1 MISLERVRL
10 VGWHYFDDALVPIGE
25 HTLLS
30 GDNGS
35 GKSTI
40 IDALQYC
47 LAANLNRVRFNAAA
61 AERKTGRNLAGYVR
75 GKTGVENGEYLRDDA
90 VAHVMVDFRAGET
103 RFAAGICVEAFRE
116 EDAVREFPWIADGA
130 TCVEVAV
137 RDAAGRALSGRE
149 FRDALRAAGATTF
162 EQKRDYTRE
171 LTHRL
176 GVFRRNVEFNPWL
189 EALVRSV
196 SFSPMTVVD
205 RFVCDYI
212 LEDRPVDVSVMKAN
226 LESYKAAEREAVEV
240 ERRIALLEDVD
251 RCGADHAQKET
262 NILLQEYLKARAD
275 AALATERFGSLERKK
290 VALEREAVRLET
302 ARGELEGRIR
312 ALEGERDEVRA
323 ALLADD
329 AARLAERLRERRAE
343 ELRSLAEAKGAREK
357 CDASRKRC
365 SLALG
370 RPVGADPD
378 DEIIT
383 VEAERDDLF
392 GDMAAARRRIESLRD
407 EHEEAAAE
415 RAELERGLPRYP
427 EGCVR
432 LKRALEEKGIRAWV
446 LADLA
451 EVDDDAWRN
460 AVEGWLDAA
469 RFAVL
474 VEPDSFGA
482 AYEVYAAL
490 SPEIGGAPL
499 PDLARQR
506 NARVREGSLAR
517 LVSTESAWARLY
529 LDAALGAVIAADAS
543 ALREYDAA
551 VSADCLAWRNHAA
564 TRLPGESYR
573 RWYLG
578 RAARERRLA
587 ELAASIER
595 LRVGLDAELATV
607 AALEARVGE
616 LRDALGM
623 LREMLALEPVA
634 VRVEGHEAEIARV
647 EAELAALDLS
657 GVRELELRAREL
669 ESTLDQLKAELVANL
684 ERGGGAA
691 SELEAAGRALEAAKA
706 EAAVAG
712 EAFAR
717 FLDGREEHRTA
728 CEAYWAERTRG
739 SDARTLAANYESS
752 VKGARTRLDKAAEA
766 YRAAVQKYNREC
778 NALLP
783 LEPSG
788 VAEARSQLR
797 RYVDSELPAYR
808 ERIAKARV
816 DAERHF
822 KEHFVARINE
832 YVEDARESFREI
844 NETLKA
850 MAFGRDQYRFTLE
863 ERPEKRGQLEV
874 IRKAADIADA
884 GDGLFAALVEPEER
898 RAVEALFERIL
909 RNELDSA
916 EVRAIC
922 DYRTYFTYDIRLRDL
937 SAVDPRTGKSPET
950 SLARVIREK
959 SGGEAQ
965 TPYYVAIAA
974 SFYRFFKDDPE
985 KTVRLAIF
993 DEAFNRMDDE
1003 RIAKA
1008 LDFFRKLGM
1017 QIVTAVPTEK
1027 LETVAPRMDSVSLVI
1042 RHGYR
1047 ATVRDFRKGRAA
1059 GGDRA

>member
-1 MISLERVRL
+1 MIALERVRL

-25 HTLLS
+25 HTLLA

-75 GKTGVENGEYLRDDA
+75 GKTGVENGEFLRDDA
-90 VAHVMVDFRAGET
+90 VAHVMVDFRSGDA
-103 RFAAGICVEAFRE
+103 RFAAGICVEAFRD
-116 EDAVREFPWIADGA
+116 EDAVREIPWIADGA
-130 TCVEVAV
+130 SCVEVAV
-137 RDAAGRALSGRE
+137 RDAEGRPLAARE
-149 FRDALRAAGATTF
+149 FRDCLRAAGAQVF
-162 EQKRDYTRE
+162 EHKRDYTRE

-240 ERRIALLEDVD
+240 ERRISLLEDVD
-251 RCGADHAQKET
+251 RRAAEHAQIET
-262 NILLQEYLKARAD
+262 NILLQEYLKARVD
-275 AALATERFGSLERKK
+275 ATLATERLEALERKK
-290 VALEREAVRLET
+290 GALEREEVRLGG
-302 ARGELEGRIR
+302 ARSDLEARLR
-312 ALEGERDEVRA
+312 AIEGERDEVRA

-329 AARLAERLRERRAE
+329 AARLAERLRERRTE
-343 ELRSLAEAKGAREK
+343 ELRALSSAKQARDRRDSLL
-357 CDASRKRC
+357 KRC
-365 SLALG
+365 AAALG
-370 RPVGADPD
+370 RGIGADLESEAD
-378 DEIIT
+378 A
-383 VEAERDDLF
+383 VEAERDGLF
-392 GDMAAARRRIESLRD
+392 GDLATARRRLETLRAGLD
-407 EHEEAAAE
+407 EAAAE

-432 LKRALEEKGIRAWV
+432 LKRALEGKGIRSWI

-474 VEPDSFGA
+474 VEPESFGA
-482 AYEVYAAL
+482 AFEVYSAL

-499 PDLARQR
+499 PDLDRQR
-506 NARVREGSLAR
+506 NARVKEGSLAR

-529 LDAALGAVIAADAS
+529 LDAALGGVIAADPAS
-543 ALREYDAA
+543 LRDHDAS
-551 VSADCLAWRNHAA
+551 VSVDCMAWRNHTA
-564 TRLPGESYR
+564 TRLVRESYA

-578 RAARERRLA
+578 RAARERRLS
-587 ELAASIER
+587 ELAALVER
-595 LRVGLDAELATV
+595 LRADMEGESGTIS
-607 AALEARVGE
+607 ALESRVEE
-616 LRDALGM
+616 LRDALAM
-623 LREMLALEPVA
+623 LRESLSLEA
-634 VRVEGHEAEIARV
+634 AASSLESH
-647 EAELAALDLS
+647 EAELARVERELAELDLS

-669 ESTLDQLKAELVANL
+669 TATLERLKAELASNL
-684 ERGGGAA
+684 ERGGRISG
-691 SELEAAGRALEAAKA
+691 ELEAIVRTLADQTVEAGAAN
-706 EAAVAG
+706 
-712 EAFAR
+712 EAFER
-717 FLDGREEHRTA
+717 FLEGREEHRA
-728 CEAYWAERTRG
+728 VCEAYWTERSLG
-739 SDARTLAANYESS
+739 ADARTLAANYESS
-752 VKGARTRLDKAAEA
+752 VKGARTRLEKAAEA

-788 VAEARSQLR
+788 AAEARSQLR

-808 ERIAKARV
+808 ERIMKARV
-816 DAERHF
+816 DAERQF

-844 NETLKA
+844 NETLRA

-874 IRKAADIADA
+874 IRKAADISDA
-884 GDGLFAALVEPEER
+884 GDGLFAALVDPEER

-922 DYRTYFTYDIRLRDL
+922 DYRSYFTYDIRLRDL
-937 SAVDPRTGKSPET
+937 SAVDPRTGKAPET

-985 KTVRLAIF
+985 RTVRLAIF

-1027 LETVAPRMDSVSLVI
+1027 LEAVAPRMDSVSLVI

-1047 ATVRDFRKGRAA
+1047 ATIRDFRKN
-1059 GGDRA
+1059 GDRA